1 MISEIYSYSRVLS
14 LLLSFQSRFR
24 KPSGTFR
31 NAGFKCL
38 TYGCYLRDH
47 FSEQIEPLTAP
58 TYSPPSGTQTGPWV
72 RNAM

>member
-1 MISEIYSYSRVLS
+1 MIAVIYSCFQVLS
-14 LLLSFQSRFR
+14 LLLSFRSR
-24 KPSGTFR
+24 FR

-38 TYGCYLRDH
+38 TYGCYLQDH
-47 FSEQIEPLTAP
+47 FLEQIESLTAP